1 MDHLN
6 NIQASKRKYRRH
18 ALVAMLYF
26 AFAAILGV
34 LLRFYSLSSFT
45 FNYRYLVHAHSHI
58 ALLGWVYVALT
69 TILHYCFVKND
80 TTAHKR
86 YTWIFWATQGTLIG
100 MMLTFP
106 FQGYALF
113 SIIFSTLFLIISY
126 IFFHH
131 FLKNID
137 PKHKDGRALQCMK
150 AALWF
155 MVISSLGPWALGM
168 IMTLLGSQSIWYR
181 IAIYFYLHFQY
192 NGWMVLALI
201 GLVLFALE
209 QQGMVFP
216 KKRFSRF
223 FWSMNIGI
231 VLTFFLST
239 LWTDPSPTV
248 YVLAGIGTLSQ
259 LGAFGVL
266 WVQFKGEAARLLLTK
281 WQVMLLKLVVVLF
294 CIKLLLQLL
303 TTLPYFVQMATR
315 HIDLIIGYLH
325 LTFLGVISIGLFFL
339 MDYFKLF
346 QVSRRPFQWYFLGF
360 LTMEILIFYRG
371 MAGWLQWPLWDGH
384 TETLAVGSLLILL
397 SLLWMLLKNWL
408 PS

>member
-1 MDHLN
+1 
-6 NIQASKRKYRRH
+6 
-18 ALVAMLYF
+18 MLYF
-26 AFAAILGV
+26 AIAAILGV
-34 LLRFYSLSSFT
+34 LLRFYPLSSFT
-45 FNYRYLVHAHSHI
+45 FDYRYLVHAHSHI

-86 YTWIFWATQGTLIG
+86 YNWIFWATQGTLMG
-100 MMLTFP
+100 MLLTFP

-113 SIIFSTLFLIISY
+113 SIIFSTLFLIMSY

-137 PKHKDGRALQCMK
+137 PKHKDSRALQCMR
-150 AALWF
+150 AALWY

-168 IMTLLGSQSIWYR
+168 IMTALGSQSIWYR

-192 NGWMVLALI
+192 NGWMV
-201 GLVLFALE
+201 
-209 QQGMVFP
+209 
-216 KKRFSRF
+216 
-223 FWSMNIGI
+223 
-231 VLTFFLST
+231 
-239 LWTDPSPTV
+239 
-248 YVLAGIGTLSQ
+248 YVLAGIGTLAQ
-259 LGAFGVL
+259 LGAFVVL
-266 WVQFKGEAARLLLTK
+266 WTQFKGETARLLLTK
-281 WQVMLLKLVVVLF
+281 WQEILLKWAVVLF

-303 TTLPYFVQMATR
+303 TILPYFVQMAIR

-384 TETLAVGSLLILL
+384 TETLAVGSILIPI
-397 SLLWMLLKNWL
+397 SLFWMLLKNRL
-408 PS
+408 SR